1 MLRSSGV
8 AEFGT
13 WGLGGLGA
21 WGAPPPEMNVLG
33 LLFSHRRASSC
44 HRRAFRA
51 EKEVGASLRP
61 LPCLVGARC
70 AAGVRI
76 RRCLPLRGKSAS
88 ELARRIL
95 AGSRERVFCGGV
107 LPIRKLSRRAGETE
121 LRGTSHRLCF
131 SRRIFG
137 ARHTVETGFS
147 PFTTFSRP
155 QKAIFPPSPP
165 RLLPQTIPRGDRR
178 ALPAPAQGSKP
189 LRIPF
194 LGTAAV
200 FPAAPVPLL
209 VGRAC
214 VESEPTAPAGG
225 TAAS

>member
-1 MLRSSGV
+1 M
-8 AEFGT
+8 
-13 WGLGGLGA
+13 
-21 WGAPPPEMNVLG
+21 G
-33 LLFSHRRASSC
+33 LLFSRRRVPSC
-44 HRRAFRA
+44 RRHAFRA

-61 LPCLVGARC
+61 LPCPVGARG

-107 LPIRKLSRRAGETE
+107 LPIRKLSRRARETE
-121 LRGTSHRLCF
+121 LRGTSHRFCF
-131 SRRIFG
+131 SRRISG
-137 ARHTVETGFS
+137 ARHTVETVFPLLP
-147 PFTTFSRP
+147 PFRARKRPSSRP
-155 QKAIFPPSPP
+155 P
-165 RLLPQTIPRGDRR
+165 RRLIPHHPAGRTAGSARTRPRG
-178 ALPAPAQGSKP
+178 QP
-189 LRIPF
+189 LGNPF
-194 LGTAAV
+194 LGDGNRFPRGSRPTTAAGGK
-200 FPAAPVPLL
+200 PLL